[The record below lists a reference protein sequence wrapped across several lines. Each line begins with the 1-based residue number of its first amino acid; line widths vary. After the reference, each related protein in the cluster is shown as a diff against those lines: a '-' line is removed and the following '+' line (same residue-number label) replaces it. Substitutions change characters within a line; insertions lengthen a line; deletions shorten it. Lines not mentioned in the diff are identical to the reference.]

1 MGGDFSGI
9 RVLHVQKVTAFV
21 GIEGHDLI
29 LFVGGLGS
37 SRSFDGFAQVMH
49 TQPL

>member
-1 MGGDFSGI
+1 MGRDFSEI
-9 RVLHVQKVTAFV
+9 RVLHVQKVTTFV

-37 SRSFDGFAQVMH
+37 SGSFYGF
-49 TQPL
+49 T